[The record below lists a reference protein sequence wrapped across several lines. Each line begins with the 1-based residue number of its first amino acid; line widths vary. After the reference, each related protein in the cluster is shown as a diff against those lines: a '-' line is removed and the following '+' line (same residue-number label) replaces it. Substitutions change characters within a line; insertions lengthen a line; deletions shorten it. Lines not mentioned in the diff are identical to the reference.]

1 MENELCHYGVL
12 GMRWGV
18 RRYQDKNGRLTR
30 AGRKRYNDTDKN
42 SSKKNEEKSDHRL
55 SQKQKTAIKVGAAV
69 AATTLVAIGGYK
81 LYKSGKLD
89 ALIDAGKDKV
99 DELLKKKAG
108 SSDFGKSSFESVAG
122 KSATKVAQTVG
133 GIKKLSSPESLSDT
147 LKKVNPHL
155 GDAKYDNNC
164 TLCSIASFLR
174 QKGYDVVAGSTGG
187 KQQNLGGIV
196 EECFKGAKVFDG
208 SAIKFGRSRQDAGE
222 MLLKRFGQNAEGV
235 CSIQWKGGRGG
246 HAFNWKIKEGIISFF
261 DGQNGYEDAEISR
274 LWGLIDPNGSLQLVR
289 LDNLE
294 VDLEAVKKYV

>member
-99 DELLKKKAG
+99 
-108 SSDFGKSSFESVAG
+108 VC
-122 KSATKVAQTVG
+122 
-133 GIKKLSSPESLSDT
+133 P
-147 LKKVNPHL
+147 
-155 GDAKYDNNC
+155 
-164 TLCSIASFLR
+164 
-174 QKGYDVVAGSTGG
+174 
-187 KQQNLGGIV
+187 
-196 EECFKGAKVFDG
+196 
-208 SAIKFGRSRQDAGE
+208 SRF
-222 MLLKRFGQNAEGV
+222 RGQ
-235 CSIQWKGGRGG
+235 
-246 HAFNWKIKEGIISFF
+246 
-261 DGQNGYEDAEISR
+261 
-274 LWGLIDPNGSLQLVR
+274 
-289 LDNLE
+289 
-294 VDLEAVKKYV
+294 